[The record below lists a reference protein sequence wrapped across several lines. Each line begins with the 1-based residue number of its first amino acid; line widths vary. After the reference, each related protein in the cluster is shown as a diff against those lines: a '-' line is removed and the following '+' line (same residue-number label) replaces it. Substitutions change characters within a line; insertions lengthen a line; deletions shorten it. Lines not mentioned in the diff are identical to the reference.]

1 MSDRD
6 GATQRLAVS
15 AGALAIT
22 MVPASRANLPEL
34 ELKIFDAVNRLPD
47 SLFRPVWPVMQLG
60 ALAAIPVTAGI
71 AASVGQRSM
80 AHRMVVTGTTTW
92 VTAKVIKRLIRRG
105 RPVSLVPGVHVRG
118 HAASGQGFLSGHAGI
133 AAALAA
139 TALPA
144 RPDLWPVLAG
154 LVVMVGL
161 ARIYVGAH
169 LPLDVVGGAALGL
182 TVDALV
188 TAVRP

>member
-1 MSDRD
+1 MTDRSR
-6 GATQRLAVS
+6 ARRRLAVS
-15 AGALAIT
+15 AGALALT
-22 MVPASRANLPEL
+22 MVPASRADLPKIEL
-34 ELKIFDAVNRLPD
+34 EVFDAVNHLPD
-47 SLFRPVWPVMQLG
+47 SLFRPIWPVMQLG

-71 AASVGQRSM
+71 AASVGQRAI
-80 AHRMVVTGTTTW
+80 AHRMVFTGTTTW
-92 VTAKVIKRLIRRG
+92 VTAKVIKRCVRRG
-105 RPVSLVPGVHVRG
+105 RPVTLVPGVHVRG

-144 RPDLWPVLAG
+144 RPELGPVLAT
-154 LVVMVGL
+154 VVVAVGL

-169 LPLDVVGGAALGL
+169 LPLDVVGGAALGV

-188 TAVRP
+188 TAVRQ